1 MLLKDRTLVVQKRVV
16 KAASSIYRAGLQ
28 WISMSD
34 LPSSDLSTVWQDLTN
49 LKSHVINM
57 IDNDNEGYL
66 RIIVFF
72 LLTIKSNLNIFF
84 FSIRFQVIKFMETVV
99 LVQTYKS
106 EGGLDCENDLSL
118 EDIPLTL
125 KVTRRRRLEDEAK
138 YLIYN
143 YIILYYYNIK

>member
-16 KAASSIYRAGLQ
+16 QAASSIYRAGLQ

-72 LLTIKSNLNIFF
+72 L
-84 FSIRFQVIKFMETVV
+84 
-99 LVQTYKS
+99 
-106 EGGLDCENDLSL
+106 
-118 EDIPLTL
+118 
-125 KVTRRRRLEDEAK
+125 
-138 YLIYN
+138 N
-143 YIILYYYNIK
+143 Y